1 MSYTDE
7 EVGLIGY
14 CDSLGYGRVMQIA
27 ETEWRK
33 MNPRGALVVVCC
45 AAEEKIY
52 RAAPDLLEALKA
64 ILPAAGDGYG
74 HNPHAKK
81 PGDCAGCDA
90 VVAARAAIA
99 KATGEE

>member
-1 MSYTDE
+1 MKDLRF
-7 EVGLIGY
+7 EVDDKHVRIHQDGRLYSVAIVY
-14 CDSLGYGRVMQIA
+14 CDDTSGEAKRLAR
-27 ETEWRK
+27 
-33 MNPRGALVVVCC
+33 LFC
-45 AAEEKIY
+45 
-52 RAAPDLLEALKA
+52 AAPDLLEALKA

-99 KATGEE
+99 KAEGKS